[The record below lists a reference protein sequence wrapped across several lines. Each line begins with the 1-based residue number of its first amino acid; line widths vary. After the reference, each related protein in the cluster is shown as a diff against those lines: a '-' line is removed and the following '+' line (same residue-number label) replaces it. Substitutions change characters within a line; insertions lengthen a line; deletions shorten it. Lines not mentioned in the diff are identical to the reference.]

1 MLLLPTILS
10 DLPFGKPQ
18 RTYLGDLL
26 PQLAGLPGRPTYRHL
41 ARFGDRCPHTH
52 SRQAARPC
60 DFAALNLAGLCEVVP
75 YAHDLARLGTAP
87 SSPRAGASC
96 PGSATAGTA
105 GKAGWPGASST
116 SSCPSWT

>member
-18 RTYLGDLL
+18 RAYLADLL

-52 SRQAARPC
+52 SRQASRPC
-60 DFAALNLAGLCEVVP
+60 DFAALNLAGLCAVVP
-75 YAHDLARLGTAP
+75 YAHELAWAGDSTFLPKSGRKLPGT
-87 SSPRAGASC
+87 G
-96 PGSATAGTA
+96 GAGTT
-105 GKAGWPGASST
+105 GKAGWPGASRRK
-116 SSCPSWT
+116 SCRSWT